1 MTKRTNEEWRHIII
15 DHRVCVS
22 DTENLTSSS
31 APISCFDGERGMLY
45 TPYHAGRR
53 SYGEQFSTMML
64 MKMPLMQPH
73 CAKNIILI
81 DSGDVIDGVKYV
93 NPVDASSVFLDGKVR
108 IYFLANSKNYYYFD
122 FDPETDTMSK
132 INHVM
137 CRFED
142 GGASVP
148 LTAEAVRE
156 YLVSKGM
163 EGFNLD
169 FDYRENI
176 INVAK
181 PCFLEGAYYGCIT
194 SGQSQPIIWK
204 CTDGKTFDF
213 QGIIPKI
220 ASYECQIA
228 ICGGDMYALL
238 RAAEDCNYYVSHDL
252 GRTFLET
259 PTRVPLVETRPQML
273 SYKGKILM
281 AYSAYDCY
289 PNLLK
294 RFRNNIRLMLGE
306 GEDFATYKEIFHV
319 IDKYGIVYYDIINY
333 KDELFMIWSNSELYP
348 DKVHGEAIR
357 GKDALYYARLGD
369 LCDYIEED
377 L

>member
-1 MTKRTNEEWRHIII
+1 MAKRTNEEWRHIII

-22 DTENLTSSS
+22 DTVNLTSSS
-31 APISCFDGERGMLY
+31 APISCFDSERGMLY

-64 MKMPLMQPH
+64 MKMPIMQPH
-73 CAKNIILI
+73 RAENFVLM
-81 DSGDVIDGVKYV
+81 DSGDTIDGVTYI
-93 NPVDASSVFLDGKVR
+93 NPVDASSIFLDGKVR
-108 IYFLANSKNYYYFD
+108 VYFLANSSTYYYLD
-122 FDPETDTMSK
+122 FDPETNTMSK
-132 INHVM
+132 INPVM
-137 CRFED
+137 CKFD
-142 GGASVP
+142 NSSAPTP
-148 LTAEAVRE
+148 LTKESVAE
-156 YLVSKGM
+156 YLTKNGM
-163 EGFNLD
+163 EHFNLD

-181 PCFLEGAYYGCIT
+181 PCFFEGAYYGCIT
-194 SGQSQPIIWK
+194 SGCSQPIIWK
-204 CTDGKTFDF
+204 CSDGKTFEF

-228 ICGGDMYALL
+228 ICNGTMYALL

-252 GRTFLET
+252 GRTFCET
-259 PTRVPLVETRPQML
+259 LTRVPLEETRPQL
-273 SYKGKILM
+273 LNYKGHILM
-281 AYSAYDCY
+281 AYSAFGCE

-294 RFRNNIRLMLGE
+294 RYRNNMRLMLGD
-306 GEDFATYKEIFHV
+306 GEDFANYKEIFHV

-369 LCDYIEED
+369 LCDYIEEEI
-377 L
+377 